1 MMPSYG
7 RIAAGQRTSPGVASE
22 NYWFRRHVAAYRWAK
37 RLVRGTVVDA
47 GSGEGYGAAFLGHR
61 TRVIG
66 LELDPGVTAHASG
79 RYPTVTFVRGDL
91 CRLPLEDGSVDGI
104 VALQVLEHLHCPG
117 EFVEA
122 CRRALPPG
130 GRLIVSTPN
139 ALTFPPGNPSHV
151 HEYEAT
157 QVRGLLRSAFPDVR
171 ILGIGHGPGLRLL
184 DRVLGEPL
192 QHRLIER
199 PYPAQPAWLR
209 TVLRTV
215 TSRDFRLTGRTE
227 GCLDLFAVAT
237 IR

>member
-7 RIAAGQRTSPGVASE
+7 RIAAGQRTTPGVASE

-47 GSGEGYGAAFLGHR
+47 GSGEGYGAALLAR
-61 TRVIG
+61 RANVIAVE
-66 LELDPGVTAHASG
+66 LEPVVAAHAAR
-79 RYPTVTFVRGDL
+79 RYPTVRVARGDL
-91 CRLPLEDGSVDGI
+91 CCLPIGQGSVDGI

-117 EFVEA
+117 GFVEA
-122 CRRALPPG
+122 CRRSLRPG
-130 GRLIVSTPN
+130 GRLILSTPN
-139 ALTFPPGNPSHV
+139 VLTFPPGNPSHV

-157 QVRGLLRSAFPDVR
+157 EVRGLLGSAFPDVR
-171 ILGIGHGPGLRLL
+171 VLGVEHGPVLRLL
-184 DRVLGEPL
+184 DRVLGEPV
-192 QHRLIER
+192 QHRLSGR
-199 PYPAQPAWLR
+199 PYESQPAWLR
-209 TVLRTV
+209 AVLRTV